1 MWPEHYRN
9 QREPSDMSTDDLVTA
24 YGLATRLRSFELG
37 ASTET
42 SLRLWMFTARQELTT
57 RGQLERIREY
67 LPVYIDPTRR
77 SPVYGPRAALPDPL
91 GDEKALRGVRIVPG
105 ELAR

>member
-1 MWPEHYRN
+1 MWPEQYRDHH
-9 QREPSDMSTDDLVTA
+9 EPSDMSTDDLVTA

-57 RGQLERIREY
+57 RGHLERIREY

-77 SPVYGPRAALPDPL
+77 NSIYGPRAALPDPL
-91 GDEKALRGVRIVPG
+91 GDEKALSTVRIIPG
-105 ELAR
+105 ELAD